1 MAESFPKDMFEDLKE
16 QVPKTRVGFVQHFL
30 PRIEESLAS
39 GHSVKDVWEY
49 ARERGFNVS
58 YYDFCRYLRQ
68 VRARVPK
75 RQRGAARRPKAPSV
89 EKAVQPVESQSS
101 QGGEH
106 DPFAN
111 LRRAEAERM
120 VFNYRG
126 TRDLEE
132 LVYGKRK
139 HDKEQSS

>member
-1 MAESFPKDMFEDLKE
+1 MDMAESFPKDMFEDLKK

-49 ARERGFNVS
+49 ARERGFHVS
-58 YYDFCRYLRQ
+58 YYDFCRYLRH
-68 VRARVPK
+68 VRARVRK
-75 RQRGAARRPKAPSV
+75 RRGRSSRRPKAQSAENAVHPKPSTPAEV
-89 EKAVQPVESQSS
+89 P
-101 QGGEH
+101 EH

-111 LRRAEAERM
+111 LRRAEAERT

-126 TRDLEE
+126 TQDLEE
-132 LVYGKRK
+132 L
-139 HDKEQSS
+139 

>member
-49 ARERGFNVS
+49 ARGHGFNVS

-68 VRARVPK
+68 VRARVRK
-75 RQRGAARRPKAPSV
+75 TRARSSARANAQSA
-89 EKAVQPVESQSS
+89 EKAVDLRQSTS
-101 QGGEH
+101 SEAVQH

-111 LRRAEAERM
+111 LRRAEAERT

-139 HDKEQSS
+139 HNQEQ